1 MYLRVRGIDFAPFL
15 CHWILELFR
24 QCGIF
29 FLFYYNL
36 IIILLNNLIVRIFQ
50 FSVTLIFRM
59 VIGALCPKLCPS
71 FKILPRYK
79 VKSEGEFVSIHACIF
94 PHT

>member
-71 FKILPRYK
+71 YPSFSSCSLTYKFIHILWLK
-79 VKSEGEFVSIHACIF
+79 
-94 PHT
+94 

>member
-36 IIILLNNLIVRIFQ
+36 GQSLGHNAPITILNIK
-50 FSVTLIFRM
+50 VT
-59 VIGALCPKLCPS
+59 
-71 FKILPRYK
+71 
-79 VKSEGEFVSIHACIF
+79 EN
-94 PHT
+94 

>member
-29 FLFYYNL
+29 FF
-36 IIILLNNLIVRIFQ
+36 ILLQSNNNI
-50 FSVTLIFRM
+50 T
-59 VIGALCPKLCPS
+59 
-71 FKILPRYK
+71 
-79 VKSEGEFVSIHACIF
+79 E
-94 PHT
+94 